1 MSKLPCFLSREAR
14 QDLQHIWDY
23 MAEQNP
29 IRADQW
35 LDEFE
40 TRCQLLSEMPL
51 IGRQRDELQPGLRSF
66 LLGRYILFYRLQ
78 EEQIEIVRVLS
89 GYQDLESLF

>member
-1 MSKLPCFLSREAR
+1 MSKRPCLLSQEAR
-14 QDLQHIWDY
+14 HDLQDIWDY
-23 MAEQNP
+23 LAEQNP

-40 TRCQLLSEMPL
+40 TRCQLLAEMPL
-51 IGRQRDELQPGLRSF
+51 LGRQRDELQPGLRSF
-66 LLGRYILFYRLQ
+66 LLGRYILFYRIN

-89 GYQDLESLF
+89 GYQDIESLL